1 MPIPGAI
8 AASSLKDMA
17 CSLSLGPLASFSRWQ
32 GGSTAGPSHSRT
44 FPRSSPRPGTATGAR
59 TASEVK
65 WRNFKVHFGA
75 DQTRDLVCRRTDADC
90 IPFSGGRNECTRY
103 LRLDRLDHPG
113 CERGRRVLHRRLA
126 ARTHRKNPWPSAR
139 AGRDG
144 GRLGHLDLWLCA
156 VANRAGLGLCRCT
169 RLASEGAAAMMIA
182 IMAVYL
188 VLLFALVR
196 FGIVTFNL
204 FWKCSP
210 FIVLLLLNLLLFI
223 PMGWGAPQGAALVVR
238 NAVSIIPNVAGEVI
252 DVPVEGNTALK
263 AGDVLFRIDPVPYEA
278 PVRAIEAQ
286 LKLSATRLAQM
297 TQLFE
302 RDSGRG
308 FDVEQRQSEVD
319 QLKAQLESAK
329 WNLDKTTVR
338 APADGYVT
346 NLALRKGAR
355 GANLPL

>member
-1 MPIPGAI
+1 
-8 AASSLKDMA
+8 
-17 CSLSLGPLASFSRWQ
+17 
-32 GGSTAGPSHSRT
+32 
-44 FPRSSPRPGTATGAR
+44 
-59 TASEVK
+59 
-65 WRNFKVHFGA
+65 
-75 DQTRDLVCRRTDADC
+75 
-90 IPFSGGRNECTRY
+90 
-103 LRLDRLDHPG
+103 
-113 CERGRRVLHRRLA
+113 
-126 ARTHRKNPWPSAR
+126 
-139 AGRDG
+139 
-144 GRLGHLDLWLCA
+144 
-156 VANRAGLGLCRCT
+156 
-169 RLASEGAAAMMIA
+169 MMIA

-223 PMGWGAPQGAALVVR
+223 PMGWGAPQGAALVAR

-263 AGDVLFRIDPVPYEA
+263 TGDVLFRIDPVPYEA
-278 PVRAIEAQ
+278 QVRAIEAQ

-338 APADGYVT
+338 APADGYAT
-346 NLALRKGAR
+346 NVALRKGAR
-355 GANLPL
+355 VASSPVMAFIDTSQTLVGVEISQNDARYVAAGQPVEITFKVELGIVRTGKVETVFQAISTGQAQVSGTATAPTEIQSAPFVIRVKLDDGDLAKRLPAGSTGTAAIFTEAVKPTHIIRKVLLRQIAILNYVNPF